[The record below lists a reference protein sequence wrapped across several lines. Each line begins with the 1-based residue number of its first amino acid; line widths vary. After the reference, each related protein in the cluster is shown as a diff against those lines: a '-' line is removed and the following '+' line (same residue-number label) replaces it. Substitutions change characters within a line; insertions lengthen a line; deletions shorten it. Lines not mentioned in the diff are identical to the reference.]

1 MSYQN
6 ISAVVP
12 QADVDAIKAAITT
25 INTKLPFL
33 IALDAQERKEL
44 FKLGPKS
51 ADFVQDA
58 SAAVS
63 SFPNILPPSFD
74 KVEYGKDTALF
85 KVLGDIKIQ
94 LDSLCEKLDNTYM
107 AVGSEAM
114 IASLEVYAYVQTAT
128 DRTPG
133 LQTVAD
139 KLKERFRGQTGR
151 RTKPK
156 A

>member
-63 SFPNILPPSFD
+63 SFPNILPPAFD